1 MSQPS
6 QLHNQGHRNPK
17 KSPQKKSKSNSR
29 ETHSHDHSHDHSHRP
44 SPSQGSNSSSHEI
57 SEEEL
62 EYRHWYDVM
71 RTFLMY
77 EDFVELDLQERRRHL
92 NRLHEKFVQALPP
105 STFEKMERLTNA
117 AKANQVFFNS
127 LVKFQDYGFA
137 PRTKYSQL
145 IEKYRGARIPVSQM
159 HRNQAVLHSLAR
171 EWSSHGAYER
181 SQAFTPLLDALK
193 RKLPV
198 NSQNQY
204 HQRVLVPGCG
214 LARLPLEI
222 AACGYSCEA
231 NEYSMFMLTASHF
244 VLNGGFPAMSVPIY
258 PWIDR
263 VSNVVNLNDVLEP
276 VMIPDV
282 SPVDLMN
289 SAPALPSENDL
300 PQAEPD
306 FMRFTMAAGNF
317 VELYGGEGQAGI
329 WDAIV
334 TCFFL
339 DTAPIVME

>member
-1 MSQPS
+1 VPEPE
-6 QLHNQGHRNPK
+6 L
-17 KSPQKKSKSNSR
+17 
-29 ETHSHDHSHDHSHRP
+29 
-44 SPSQGSNSSSHEI
+44 

-62 EYRHWYDVM
+62 EYSHWYDVM

-77 EDFVELDLQERRRHL
+77 EDFMELDIRQRQLHL
-92 NRLHEKFVQALPP
+92 NRLSEQLASALPP
-105 STFEKMERLTNA
+105 SSFEKIDRVAHASQVNQRLFEEIVA
-117 AKANQVFFNS
+117 
-127 LVKFQDYGFA
+127 FQDYGFA
-137 PRTKYSQL
+137 PRTRRSEPV
-145 IEKYRGARIPVSQM
+145 EKFKGPRVHYSQM

-171 EWSSHGAYER
+171 EWSAYGAHER
-181 SQAFTPLLDALK
+181 SQAFQPLLDALR

-198 NSQNQY
+198 SSSNLY

-222 AACGYSCEA
+222 ASCGYACEA

-244 VLNGGFPAMSVPIY
+244 VLNGISRAASIPIY

-263 VSNVVNLNDVLEP
+263 VSNVVNLSDVFEP
-276 VMIPDV
+276 LLIPDI
-282 SPVDLMN
+282 SPVQLMN
-289 SAPALPSENDL
+289 SCPIVASPSND
-300 PQAEPD
+300 EPD

-317 VELYGGEGQAGI
+317 VELYGGEAQAGT

-339 DTAPIVME
+339 DTAPVVME